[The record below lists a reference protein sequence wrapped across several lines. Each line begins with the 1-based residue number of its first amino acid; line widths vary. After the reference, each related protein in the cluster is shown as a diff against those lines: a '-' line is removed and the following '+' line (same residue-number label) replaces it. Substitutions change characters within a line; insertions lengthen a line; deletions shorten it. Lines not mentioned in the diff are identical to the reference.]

1 MILFRK
7 CLLFLGVLFL
17 AGAEVRSQNLPSE
30 LRVDPT
36 LRRRTEIDGN
46 NVRTSVFNFVFSG
59 RTGAGQGVPYEFPKN
74 TGRYYVAL
82 VALFLGAEV
91 VDNSGEVRQIVDLPA
106 FRTNPANGQDWN
118 MGPIPGYFDPNTGR
132 IAKSDEPDTWP
143 ATWPDKLTDSLD
155 PGWTG
160 SWNGFFG
167 KDQFN
172 ADQEIFYRAGD
183 DNYTRYNYSPDTT
196 YPERRGLGMLI
207 DQRVLEW
214 SQVSVS
220 DAVFFISAVK
230 NDGTKKIEKTA
241 ISLWLADFVGGDGD
255 SQDDSPTFDL
265 LQDIA
270 FSLDNDGTSSN
281 VAFQGAC
288 VGAAATLYLE
298 TPGNAVDRIDNDG
311 DAWPN
316 TGSPTEPSHEVGPP
330 VTGDLFESR
339 IPGTTTEFSGD
350 QIDNNLNGLIDE
362 DSTHIPFGA
371 QRGVGFA
378 DGIDND
384 SDGEDG
390 SPIVTA
396 SMVSEAGLDVWG
408 RWPANPES
416 DPLQAGDVHLIAVD
430 AADQDHRFRD
440 NIDNDGDSDLD
451 LPSISQAIVD
461 AAAADAFKRY
471 SVPFTGVILYDV
483 GPEDLGRKY
492 IDRDNFQDPLIDEFI
507 DEMHDEGRNDG
518 VDNDNDWNVFTDDVG
533 LDGAEGTND
542 IGENDGRPTSGA
554 GTEFPGEP
562 NIDKT
567 DVSEADQIG
576 LTNVQ
581 YEAAGAINFGTTPD
595 IVYWQ
600 NYMLPGRFVD
610 PSAIPIPGE
619 FDLFVSAGVFP
630 MEPGQIE
637 QISYAVVFGNAV
649 TCPGNADFT
658 GAKADALRKR
668 ESAQLAYNED
678 YQFAQAPI
686 EPTVTAV
693 PGARLVNGVWKPQ
706 VTLYWDSAS
715 EESEDRFLSG
725 IVGSP
730 VRDFEGYKI
739 FRSTDPAFEDART
752 ITDAF
757 GNPAPWFNP
766 LKTFDLKN
774 GVKGFHPVAFNG
786 VQYDLGNDFG
796 LVHAFVDT
804 TAKFGQTYYYAV
816 RAYDQGYASLAITP
830 AESNLKISLDNV
842 TGKITSIGSSVAIVT
857 PEAPVAGY
865 VGASVS
871 NIQLVE
877 GTTTG
882 TIDYVIVDPTMVQS
896 AHQYR
901 VTFEDTVLQGSGNAP
916 DTFKTKTFT
925 LADITDP
932 NALDTLIDRSTALE
946 DTVEQPLTDGFRLVI
961 RNENLFGINPALSG
975 WNNIDVYTYIFQQWK
990 LGFDVGLQKPSDYEL
1005 VFTDSVGA
1013 DTSTG
1018 FQAGTTFWPAIPVN
1032 FKVVNVSDDQQ
1043 IEFGFLDIDPTG
1055 GPGFFGVRNNRGL
1068 IQTDRIVFLE
1078 RNASDSL
1085 VSTWSVG
1092 AAWDSLKR
1100 SPVSGDTLVV
1110 TLAKLFRSSD
1120 IFEFTTTAQEVQS
1133 ELAENDLE
1141 KIRVVPNPYVAAAEW
1156 EPKNPFTS
1164 GRGPRSLH
1172 FTHLPQRCT
1181 INIYTISGE
1190 LVRTIEHDSNILDG
1204 TAEWDLL
1211 TRDNLSVAYGV
1222 YIYHVDAYDLGERM
1236 GKFAII
1242 K

>member
-1 MILFRK
+1 MILLRSFLTI
-7 CLLFLGVLFL
+7 LLVLAVL
-17 AGAEVRSQNLPSE
+17 PDTGAQNLPPE

-59 RTGAGQGVPYEFPKN
+59 RTGGGQGVPYEFPKN

-82 VALFLGAEV
+82 VALFIGGEV
-91 VDNSGEVRQIVDLPA
+91 VDNTQSTRQIVDRPA

-118 MGPIPGYFDPNTGR
+118 MGPIPGYFNPVTGR

-143 ATWPDKLTDSLD
+143 ATWPDKLSDSLD
-155 PGWTG
+155 PGWPGT
-160 SWNGFFG
+160 WNGFFG
-167 KDQFN
+167 KNQFS

-183 DNYTRYNYSPDTT
+183 DNYTRWNYSPDEN
-196 YPERRGLGMLI
+196 YPDRRGLGMLV

-214 SQVSVS
+214 SQVSVA

-241 ISLWLADFVGGDGD
+241 ITLWLADFVGGDGD
-255 SQDDSPTFDL
+255 SQDDTPTFDL

-270 FSLDNDGTSSN
+270 FSLDNDGVSIN

-311 DAWPN
+311 DSWPDA
-316 TGSPTEPSHEVGPP
+316 GDITEPRHEVGPG
-330 VTGDLFESR
+330 VTGTLFEAR
-339 IPGTTTEFSGD
+339 LPGTTPEVSGD

-362 DSTHIPFGA
+362 DSTHVPFGE

-384 SDGEDG
+384 DDGEEG
-390 SPIVTA
+390 SAIVTA
-396 SMVSEAGLDVWG
+396 SMISESGLDVWG
-408 RWPANPES
+408 RWPANPET
-416 DPLQAGDVHLIAVD
+416 DPVQAGAVHLIQVD
-430 AADQDHRFRD
+430 DTDLGKRFKD
-440 NIDNDGDSDLD
+440 NIDNDGDSFFD
-451 LPSISQAIVD
+451 LPTVSQSMID
-461 AAAADAFKRY
+461 SAAADALKRY
-471 SVPFTGVILYDV
+471 RVPGTSVILYDV
-483 GPEDLGRKY
+483 GAEDLGRKY
-492 IDRDNFQDPLIDEFI
+492 INRDGLRDPLVDELI

-518 VDNDNDWNVFTDDVG
+518 VDNDNDWSVFTDDVG
-533 LDGAEGTND
+533 LDGVEGTND
-542 IGENDGRPTSGA
+542 AGENDGFPTSGV

-610 PSAIPIPGE
+610 PALIPIPGE

-668 ESAQLAYNED
+668 DAAQLAYNED

-693 PGARLVNGVWKPQ
+693 AGARTVNGLWKPQ
-706 VTLYWDSAS
+706 VTLYWDAAA

-774 GVKGFHPVAFNG
+774 GILGFHPVAFNG

-796 LVHAFVDT
+796 LVHSFVDT
-804 TAKFGQTYYYAV
+804 TVKFGQTYYYVV
-816 RAYDQGYASLAITP
+816 RAYDQGYAPLAITP
-830 AESNLKISLDNV
+830 AESNLKISIDNV
-842 TGKITSIGSSVAIVT
+842 TGKVISIGSSVAIVKAE
-857 PEAPVAGY
+857 PPVAGY
-865 VGASVS
+865 VAPSIS
-871 NIQLVE
+871 NIQLVQ

-882 TIDYVIVDPTMVQS
+882 MIDYIIVDPGLIRADHT
-896 AHQYR
+896 YR
-901 VTFEDTVLQGSGNAP
+901 VTFEDTVLQGSGSAP

-925 LADITDP
+925 LADVTDP
-932 NALDTLIDRSTALE
+932 NALDTLIDRSTAIE
-946 DTVEQPLTDGFRLVI
+946 DTVEQPITDGFRLLLQ
-961 RNENLFGINPALSG
+961 NEDRFGVNPELSG
-975 WNNIDVYTYIFQQWK
+975 WNNIDVYNYVFQQWK
-990 LGFDVGLQKPSDYEL
+990 LSFDIGLQKPSDYEL
-1005 VFTDSVGA
+1005 VFSDSAGT
-1013 DTSTG
+1013 DTSTAY
-1018 FQAGTTFWPAIPVN
+1018 QSGTRFFPSIPVN
-1032 FKVVNVSDDQQ
+1032 FKVFNTSEDKQ
-1043 IEFGFLDIDPTG
+1043 IEFAFFEIDLTG
-1055 GPGFFGVRNNRGL
+1055 GPGIFGVRQVGTFVQADQ
-1068 IQTDRIVFLE
+1068 IIFLE
-1078 RNASDSL
+1078 RNANDSL
-1085 VSTWSVG
+1085 VSTWSVK
-1092 AAWDSLKR
+1092 ASFDSLKR
-1100 SPVSGDTLVV
+1100 RPDTGDTLVV

-1120 IFEFTTTAQEVQS
+1120 VFEFTTQAQEVQENLAKE
-1133 ELAENDLE
+1133 ELD

-1156 EPKNPFTS
+1156 EPKNPFTT

-1181 INIYTISGE
+1181 IRIYTISGE
-1190 LVRTIEHDSNILDG
+1190 LVRTIEHDSNMMNG

-1211 TRDNLSVAYGV
+1211 TRDNLSVSYGV
-1222 YIYHVDAYDLGERM
+1222 YIYHVDAYTLGEKV